1 MTPASGVTKGDIHMR
16 TNRIARTAAVALFGL
31 GSLGVFAGTAQ
42 AEPID
47 YVKIELLQLTCHQ
60 QSEGDHDEA
69 YLNITDANGNQI
81 KVWPGN
87 GISYQTMGPGY
98 VRGMTDGNGNTALI
112 LGREQAR
119 TLTLWDKDTFGGDDK
134 LGATLVTG
142 NEVGAETQ
150 YRSLEGSGG
159 VYTIAY
165 RVIDI

>member
-1 MTPASGVTKGDIHMR
+1 MSKSR
-16 TNRIARTAAVALFGL
+16 TVRMAAAALLGL

-47 YVKIELLQLTCHQ
+47 YVKIELLELTCHQ
-60 QSEGDHDEA
+60 NSEGNHDEA
-69 YLNITDANGNQI
+69 YLNITDANGNQV
-81 KVWPGN
+81 KVWPG
-87 GISYQTMGPGY
+87 GGLSYQTMGAGY
-98 VRGMTDGNGNTALI
+98 VRSLTDGNGNSALI

-119 TLTLWDKDTFGGDDK
+119 TLTLWDKDTFGSDK
-134 LGATLVTG
+134 LGSTLVTG
-142 NEVGAETQ
+142 SEVGAEVQ